1 MRALYRNEPSFGG
14 DTACLDFTL
23 FVGPPTCYYH
33 NCGGMQDKDNVAAF
47 CPNDYQ
53 MSLGLVEEAIVQ
65 AVGEIKQT
73 MPNMQSIVVLSAC
86 QSAFEG
92 LDFAQVQVAVQ
103 REHGLLCL
111 HRENC
116 RILMARPGSA
126 GDKGPGDGAR
136 DARRRFGG
144 KQDFME
150 LARLIPQERSIPG
163 SGLLFMSGSAKLD
176 ARSELFQAARDW
188 GFDWLQSLGDWTS
201 LQALEFARSAD
212 YAIVANENLLPL
224 AELMHERWGMGFAY
238 LPDACRSEEVD
249 GYYEFLSGEFGHA
262 AQLGIYRDDAVEA
275 LCRAQ
280 DMWAGR
286 VLEIAVPS
294 CVTEALCDLGVEVQE
309 AEPWGMPPRPRP
321 GGKSGMPPS
330 RSGDEHYPT
339 SGPAIRPQRPG
350 GPRGPVLGAQLPER
364 ASVWGYLGIY
374 DAMTRL
380 CEEDA

>member
-1 MRALYRNEPSFGG
+1 MRALYRNEPGFGG
-14 DTACLDFTL
+14 DTARLDFTL

-33 NCGGMQDKDNVAAF
+33 NCGGMQGRDNVAAF

-53 MSLGLVEEAIVQ
+53 MSLGLVEEEIVQ

-73 MPNMQSIVVLSAC
+73 MPSMQSIVVLSAC

-92 LDFAQVQVAVQ
+92 LDFAQVQAAVQ
-103 REHGLLCL
+103 HEHSLLCL

-116 RILMARPGSA
+116 RILMARPGSTC
-126 GDKGPGDGAR
+126 DRGPGDGAR
-136 DARRRFGG
+136 DARRRTGG

-163 SGLLFMSGSAKLD
+163 SGLLFMGGSAKLD
-176 ARSELFQAARDW
+176 SRSELFQVARDW
-188 GFDWLQSLGDWTS
+188 GFDWVQSLGDWTS

-212 YAIVANENLLPL
+212 YAIVAKESLLPL
-224 AELMHERWGMGFAY
+224 AEFMHERWGMGFTY
-238 LPDACRSEEVD
+238 LPDTCRLEEVD
-249 GYYEFLSGEFGHA
+249 DYYDFLSGEFGCA
-262 AQLGIYRDDAVEA
+262 ARLGAYRDAAVDA
-275 LCRAQ
+275 LCRVRDTWVGYAL
-280 DMWAGR
+280 D
-286 VLEIAVPS
+286 IAAPS
-294 CVTEALCDLGVEVQE
+294 CVVQALFDLSVEVQE
-309 AEPWGMPPRPRP
+309 AKPWGMPPRPRL
-321 GGKSGMPPS
+321 GGKPGMPLS

-350 GPRGPVLGAQLPER
+350 MPHGSAPAAQLPER

-380 CEEDA
+380 CEGGV